1 MIKPWKQ
8 AIILVVVFIG
18 GICAFER
25 LMNHET
31 QDLTADMAEATLPVL
46 YLMEDEERVNELHG
60 YTTEMDAS
68 SVRDTIT
75 PVESGGTL
83 TISIDSYGSRVSA
96 VSYEVRSL
104 DTTRLI
110 QESEAENLSAEDDLA
125 SAELP
130 IQNLLTEGEEY
141 LLVIEVT
148 TDGDPCW
155 FYTRIIQEDDSYISE
170 CISFVKEFHEIT
182 MDKERQS
189 ELSGYMEPD
198 SSADNTTLQTVTI
211 NNSLSQACWGELEVA
226 EVTEPAV
233 SIKELNDSYNVI
245 LLTYIMS
252 STDDSGDTE
261 YYNVEEYYRV
271 RQGTQKMYLLSFE
284 RTVEE
289 IFLGESGQIDGDT
302 LILGIRSSDVDFIAN
317 ETGTVVCFV
326 QQGELWSYNTDNNS
340 LTQVYSF
347 RTLGEEMDVRE
358 NYDEHDIRIIRAS
371 ESGSVDFIVY
381 GYMNRGEHEGQ
392 VGISVCHYDSSTNT
406 VEEQLFIPSA
416 DSYQIMKE
424 EIGQE
429 MYISDSGNFYFV
441 MSGQVHCVDLE
452 TLEDSIFISSL
463 TDDNYETSE
472 DGRYLAWTEGDAAE
486 AETLHLT
493 DLETGRTCDID
504 AEEGYV
510 ICPLGF
516 MDTDCIYGLAL
527 KENVSE
533 ESGVF
538 AMSTVIIVDAAEE
551 SPEALKTYDADGA
564 YVTDV
569 TIEDGNI
576 YLSRVVLNGSVWV
589 ETESDTIYNR
599 DMQEEDSVYVSELTS
614 DTKQKEVTLQLSQ
627 EASGT
632 LSLLTPKQ
640 ILSEESV
647 TLELSD
653 QGEGSLYY
661 VYAKGKVLL
670 GTDSIAEAIS
680 SADDNRGVVVGA
692 DQNYLWK
699 RAKASSQSLTV
710 SAGEGN
716 SSQAKA
722 ISILLKRV
730 GATADADAL
739 LVEGSSVY
747 EILSG
752 AVSGGAAYTLTGC
765 TLEQTL
771 YFVSIGNPVYA
782 VLDGVAVL
790 IIGYTDSSVTIYDPL
805 DDSSSTES
813 LTSATEEFAESGNIY
828 YVVTEQ

>member
-8 AIILVVVFIG
+8 VIILVLVFFAG
-18 GICAFER
+18 VFAFER

-31 QDLTADMAEATLPVL
+31 QDMTADMADATLPVL
-46 YLMEDEERVNELHG
+46 YLLEGEERVNELHG
-60 YTTEMDAS
+60 YTTEMDAA

-75 PVESGGTL
+75 PVESGGSL
-83 TISIDSYGSRVSA
+83 SVSIDSYGNQVNS

-104 DTTRLI
+104 DTTRLV
-110 QESEAENLSAEDDLA
+110 QESEAENLSAADDLV
-125 SAELP
+125 SAELA

-141 LLVIEVT
+141 LLVIKVT
-148 TDGDPCW
+148 TDADTCW
-155 FYTRIIQEDDSYISE
+155 FYTRIIQEDDSYIRE

-189 ELSGYMEPD
+189 ELASYMEPE

-211 NNSLSQACWGELEVA
+211 NNSLSQACWGDFEGT
-226 EVTEPAV
+226 EVTEPSI

-245 LLTYIMS
+245 LLTYILS
-252 STDDSGDTE
+252 STDEDGDME

-271 RQGTQKMYLLSFE
+271 RQGAQKVYLLSFE

-289 IFLGESGQIDGDT
+289 ILQGESGQIDGDT
-302 LILGIRSSDVDFIAN
+302 LILGIRSADVDFIAN

-347 RTLGEEMDVRE
+347 RTLGETDVRE
-358 NYDEHDIRIIRAS
+358 NYGEHDIRLIRAS

-381 GYMNRGEHEGQ
+381 GYMNRGEHKGE

-406 VEEQLFIPSA
+406 VEEQLFIPSS

-424 EIGQE
+424 EIGRA
-429 MYISDSGNFYFV
+429 MYISDSGMFYFV
-441 MSGQVHCVDLE
+441 MSGQVHGVDLE

-472 DGRYLAWTEGDAAE
+472 DGRYLAWTSGDAAE
-486 AETLHLT
+486 ATTLHLT
-493 DLETGRTCDID
+493 DLETGETSDIE

-510 ICPLGF
+510 IRPLGF
-516 MDTDCIYGLAL
+516 MDTDCIYGLAA
-527 KENVSE
+527 KENISE
-533 ESGVF
+533 ESDIF
-538 AMSTVIIVDAAEE
+538 AMSTIIIVDASEE
-551 SPEALKTYDADGA
+551 NPEALKTYDAGNT
-564 YVTDV
+564 YVTEA

-576 YLSRVVLNGSVWV
+576 YLSRVVLSGSAWV

-599 DMQEEDSVYVSELTS
+599 DMQEEDSVYVSEITS
-614 DTKQKEVTLQLSQ
+614 DVKQREVTLQLSQ

-640 ILSEESV
+640 ILPEESV
-647 TLELSD
+647 TLELAD
-653 QGEGSLYY
+653 QGEGSAYY

-670 GTDSIAEAIS
+670 GTDSISEAVIR
-680 SADDNRGVVVGA
+680 ADENRGVVVGA
-692 DQNYLWK
+692 DQTYLWK

-710 SAGEGN
+710 SSGEGS

-730 GATADADAL
+730 GETADADAL
-739 LVEGSSVY
+739 LAEGMFVY
-747 EILSG
+747 EILSS
-752 AVSGGAAYTLTGC
+752 AVSEGETYNLTGC

-771 YFVSIGNPVYA
+771 YFVGIGNPVYA
-782 VLDGVAVL
+782 VRDGSAVL

-813 LTSATEEFAESGNIY
+813 LTSSTEEFAESGNIF
-828 YVVTEQ
+828 YVVTEK